1 VILKY
6 LDTLATRLNN
16 WAKKNKDDL
25 TSQDEV
31 ANPKDELADRCRG
44 VIYGHAIGDALGVGA
59 EFMSKA
65 EVMRNYPN
73 GLYAYSQIVQDP
85 HRRRWAIGDWTRY
98 RSNALYSRQHP

>member
-1 VILKY
+1 MILKY
-6 LDTLATRLNN
+6 LDSLATRLND

-31 ANPKDELADRCRG
+31 AAKDELSDRCRG
-44 VIYGHAIGDALGVGA
+44 VIYGHAIGDALGLGA

-65 EVMRNYPN
+65 EVTRNYPT

-85 HRRRWAIGDWTRY
+85 HR
-98 RSNALYSRQHP
+98 